1 MEQKCF
7 GRDVVSEAL
16 IEVGFDAG
24 IVSVEHRL
32 EPPADAPYL
41 TPGFI
46 DLQVNGFAGVDFNAP
61 QASHAEIGR
70 AIRAMFATGVTR
82 FYPTIVTN
90 SPEVMAGSLANLTAA
105 RTSLPEGPAME
116 GFHMEGPHI
125 TPEDGA
131 RGAHPKRWVRPPDV
145 EEYKRW
151 QENAQG
157 LVRLVT
163 LSPEWPQAPGYIEA
177 LVREGVVVAIGHTR
191 ANSEQIKAAVDAG
204 ATLAT
209 HLGNGSHQVLPRHP
223 NYIWDQLAEDR
234 LAASFIVDGIHL
246 PPAFLK
252 VAFRAKG
259 VERSVLI
266 TDAVQPAGCAPGI
279 YMLGEM
285 EVELLPTGK
294 VQLTDA
300 NRQGLAGSALLMHV
314 GVGNLMRLGGLN
326 LMEAVTMAARN
337 PARVGRIASRQRGLS
352 VGDRADL
359 VLFRVDDS
367 TKTLSIEQTWM
378 GGKLVYSA
386 V

>member
-1 MEQKCF
+1 MAQKCC
-7 GRDVVSEAL
+7 GRDVVSGAV
-16 IEVGFDAG
+16 IEIGFDSG
-24 IVSVEHRL
+24 IVSVDHL
-32 EPPADAPYL
+32 LYPPADVPYVAP
-41 TPGFI
+41 GWI

-61 QASHAEIGR
+61 KASHAEIAR

-82 FYPTIVTN
+82 FYPTIITG
-90 SPEVMAGSLANLTAA
+90 SPEGMAGALVNLTAA

-131 RGAHPKRWVRPPDV
+131 RGAHPKRWVRPPDL

-151 QENAQG
+151 QDAAQG

-163 LSPEWPQAPGYIEA
+163 LSPEWPEAPAYIHA
-177 LVREGVVVAIGHTR
+177 LVGDGVVVALGHMR
-191 ANSEQIKAAVDAG
+191 ANSDQIKAAVDAG

-209 HLGNGSHQVLPRHP
+209 HLGNGSHQMLPRHP

-259 VERSVLI
+259 VERSVLV
-266 TDAVQPAGCAPGI
+266 TDAVQPTGCAPGV

-285 EVELLPTGK
+285 EVELLPEGK
-294 VQLTDA
+294 VQLTDP
-300 NRQGLAGSALLMHV
+300 NRQGLAGSALMMHV
-314 GVGNLMRLGGLN
+314 GVGNLMRLGGLS
-326 LMEAVTMAARN
+326 LMEAVTMATRN
-337 PARVGRIASRQRGLS
+337 AARVGRIASRQRGLA
-352 VGDRADL
+352 VGERADL
-359 VLFRVDDS
+359 VLFRVDEAS
-367 TKTLSIEQTWM
+367 QTLSIEQTYM